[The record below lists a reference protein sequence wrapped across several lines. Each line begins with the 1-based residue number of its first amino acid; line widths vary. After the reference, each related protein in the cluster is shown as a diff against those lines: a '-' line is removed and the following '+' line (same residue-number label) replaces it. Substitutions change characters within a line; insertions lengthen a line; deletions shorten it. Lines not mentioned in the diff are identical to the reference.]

1 MKRYFSLQHPQGML
15 FASVLISSLVAY
27 QNPNWASTLLAKVTS
42 SKTNSDLI
50 AQKKPIPR
58 TSSPQSCNIFAYVI
72 DTDPQGVNVRS
83 GPGTNYKI
91 IGKLPTTTD
100 ETLVDLVASQKG
112 WVQIGKA
119 ESHPRVQFQGRGW
132 VAASLLGIS
141 TRGYGTKGVNVYAD
155 ATNKSRVVGRIP
167 PATGV
172 KLLGC
177 NGSWAKVEYKGI
189 AGWLTRSQQCG
200 TRLTSCS

>member
-1 MKRYFSLQHPQGML
+1 MKRYLALQHPQGML
-15 FASVLISSLVAY
+15 FVTVLISSLVAY
-27 QNPNWASTLLAKVTS
+27 QNPNGASTLLPKVTS
-42 SKTNSDLI
+42 SKANSTLF
-50 AQKKPIPR
+50 AQKTPR
-58 TSSPQSCNIFAYVI
+58 PLTSSPQSCNIFAYVI
-72 DTDPQGVNVRS
+72 DKDPQGVNVRS

-91 IGKLPTTTD
+91 IGNLPTTTD
-100 ETLVDLVASQKG
+100 ETLVDLVASQRG

-119 ESHPRVQFQGRGW
+119 ESQPRIQFQGKGW

-167 PATGV
+167 SATGV

-189 AGWLTRSQQCG
+189 AGWLPRSEQCG
-200 TRLTSCS
+200 TRLTTCS